1 MKVSKFNKE
10 KLNEV
15 LRRKYLNELIDFCL
29 YENCLQEE
37 TAREYFDWLIDKI
50 ENDGDYAKIGGKT
63 EKEIL
68 QTSALDRW
76 NEEKRQMRNQIENG
90 VIINYFGDNQSFNDF
105 VSDFEKELKRGIDN
119 RTIEK
124 RDLPKIRACFDYY
137 CNLFSYREKASRS
150 SNWAEPRPYF
160 SKKVTWKGKDS
171 EYDRKHKIMH
181 RWNPQK
187 HTWIETDPWK
197 QKDYYQ
203 TVEDNLNNPDS
214 PENKIAI

>member
-15 LRRKYLNELIDFCL
+15 LRRKYLNDLIDFCL
-29 YENCLQEE
+29 YESCLQEE
-37 TAREYFDWLIDKI
+37 TAREYFDWLVDKI

-105 VSDFEKELKRGIDN
+105 VSDFEK
-119 RTIEK
+119 
-124 RDLPKIRACFDYY
+124 
-137 CNLFSYREKASRS
+137 S
-150 SNWAEPRPYF
+150 
-160 SKKVTWKGKDS
+160 
-171 EYDRKHKIMH
+171 
-181 RWNPQK
+181 
-187 HTWIETDPWK
+187 
-197 QKDYYQ
+197 
-203 TVEDNLNNPDS
+203 
-214 PENKIAI
+214 